1 LGFVEVYDV
10 DEKFVFFAGERTRVA
25 SDSAF
30 EGHRR
35 SKFIKISI
43 EEIRSQMILL
53 KRNVCDKIS
62 IVKYQNLWLNSG
74 CGEIIIPLSA
84 TVDEVV

>member
-1 LGFVEVYDV
+1 MYDV

-30 EGHRR
+30 EGHRQ
-35 SKFIKISI
+35 SKSIKISI

-74 CGEIIIPLSA
+74 MW
-84 TVDEVV
+84 